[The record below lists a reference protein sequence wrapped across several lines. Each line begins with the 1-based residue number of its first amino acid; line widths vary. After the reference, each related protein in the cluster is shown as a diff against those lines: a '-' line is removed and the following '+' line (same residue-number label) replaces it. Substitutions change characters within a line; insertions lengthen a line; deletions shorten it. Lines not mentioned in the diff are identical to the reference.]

1 MHEQMY
7 MCMSMDMYVDKSVG
21 TDMYMISCVQVH
33 VHVTGQGPV
42 HAYGDYHVCVRA
54 CLQICIHVLVCA
66 RAGRPLAGRG
76 LILVRGLALIT
87 RLEGR

>member
-1 MHEQMY
+1 MAMHEQMY

-66 RAGRPLAGRG
+66 RAGEING
-76 LILVRGLALIT
+76 LWQGEAQSSS
-87 RLEGR
+87 EASP